1 MEKKPQVTVIIN
13 CLNGERYL
21 NEAIESV
28 YRQSHQD
35 WEIVLYDNC
44 STDRT
49 PEIAAEY
56 DERVRYHRSEST
68 VPLGAARNKALKF
81 ARGEFIAF
89 LDADD
94 IWMPNKLASQMAL
107 FVDEDVGIVYGD
119 VESFNEAGRRR
130 RLSKRKSF
138 ARGEC
143 FESLLVGYFL
153 SMSSVVIRTRALAEQ
168 HVYFRDGFQ
177 MVEEMDLFIRIAYRW
192 KLDFVPDVLSRWR
205 VHSES
210 VTWKRYDLLA
220 DESELMLK
228 MLADDIPDFESR
240 YRHTIVKARAVSSRM
255 RATYLWMSG
264 QSGAARIEIRRAP
277 TLTLDLIALWLV
289 SFIPARSA
297 LPLVFRLRSSVVY
310 PSK

>member
-1 MEKKPQVTVIIN
+1 MEHPPQVTVIIN
-13 CLNGERYL
+13 CLNGERFL
-21 NEAIESV
+21 SEAIESV
-28 YRQSHQD
+28 YGQSYQD

-119 VESFNEAGRRR
+119 VESFNEAGQRR